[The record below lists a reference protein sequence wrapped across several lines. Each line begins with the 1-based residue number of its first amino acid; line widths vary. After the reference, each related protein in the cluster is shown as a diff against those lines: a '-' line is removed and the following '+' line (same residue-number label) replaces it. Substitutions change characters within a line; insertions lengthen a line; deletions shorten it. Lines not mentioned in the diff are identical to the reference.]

1 MKLNN
6 KGFTLVEIIAV
17 VAIMAIL
24 MGVAVVGVSKY
35 QESAREDAYETMEAS
50 AHAAAQN
57 YIQKYNLIIQSAG
70 QTPAWTEISISDLV
84 GGEFLK
90 PLKDPKA
97 RDHECIG
104 TVYAQKEKA
113 SGNKLSHITYKV
125 KVICEQYTSERVECF
140 NSTPSIDNARKCT
153 ASSAVQAKCNEIA
166 KKQKVTGCPS
176 GYQMY
181 KLEGKIFE

>member
-35 QESAREDAYETMEAS
+35 QESAREDAYEAMEAS

-57 YIQKYNLIIQSAG
+57 YIQKYNLIIPTNNTWQ
-70 QTPAWTEISISDLV
+70 EISISDLV
-84 GGEFLK
+84 DGEFLK

-97 RDHECIG
+97 KDHECIG
-104 TVYAQKEKA
+104 SVYAQKEAA

-140 NSTPSIDNARKCT
+140 SSAPGIDNAKKC
-153 ASSAVQAKCNEIA
+153 SSNSTVQAKCNEVA
-166 KKQKVTGCPS
+166 KNQNVSGCPS
-176 GYQMY
+176 GQQMY